1 MKDSAVVIFADM
13 KGFSGYERGLVPIA
27 GKPMIEYVLDGV
39 PDDVTDIFIAVDNEE
54 KAQAY
59 NEIAEEHWAKVVV
72 SENISHSTREKI
84 EFAISTVS
92 SNSVLVLPCDTP
104 LVTREFT
111 NFLIEA
117 SVKFP
122 AVIPRNQMR
131 ESVYIIAAY
140 QTKPFIEVFL
150 KNPSDDIDSIV
161 KKVCGILYLSSN
173 SLKIFDEKLLMF
185 MRVSS
190 PVDVKRVEN
199 ILKRRKI
206 GKE

>member
-1 MKDSAVVIFADM
+1 LKDSAVVIFADM
-13 KGFSGYERGLVPIA
+13 KGFKGYERGLVPIA
-27 GKPMIEYVLDGV
+27 GKPMIEYVLEGV
-39 PDDVTDIFIAVDNEE
+39 PDDVSDIFIAVDDE
-54 KAQAY
+54 KKAHAY

-84 EFAISTVS
+84 EFAISTAS
-92 SNSVLVLPCDTP
+92 SSSVLVLPCDIP

-111 NFLIEA
+111 SFLIEA

-131 ESVYIIAAY
+131 ESMYLIAAY

-150 KNPSDDIDSIV
+150 RNPKDDMDSIV

-199 ILKRRKI
+199 ILKRKKI
-206 GKE
+206 SRE

>member
-1 MKDSAVVIFADM
+1 
-13 KGFSGYERGLVPIA
+13 
-27 GKPMIEYVLDGV
+27 
-39 PDDVTDIFIAVDNEE
+39 
-54 KAQAY
+54 
-59 NEIAEEHWAKVVV
+59 
-72 SENISHSTREKI
+72 NISHSTREKI
-84 EFAISTVS
+84 EFAISTAS
-92 SNSVLVLPCDTP
+92 SSSVLVLPCDIP

-111 NFLIEA
+111 SFLIEA

-131 ESVYIIAAY
+131 ESMYLIAAY
-140 QTKPFIEVFL
+140 QTKPFIEAFL
-150 KNPSDDIDSIV
+150 RNPKDDMDSIV

-199 ILKRRKI
+199 ILKRKKI
-206 GKE
+206 SRE